1 MIKPICSAAEALTQV
16 RDGSTI
22 MLGGFGSPGTPFT
35 LIEALLDQGARELTI
50 IKNDANET
58 GLGLGRLLQAGRVRK
73 LIASHIGLNR
83 DAVALMNEGQL
94 EVEFVPQ
101 GILAERIRCGGV
113 GLPGIIS
120 DVAQA
125 LSPAGSG
132 QPIEFNGRRCTL
144 ETALRADLALIHAHA
159 ADRFGNLRY
168 HATAINFNPLM
179 AMAAN
184 HVIAECMQLQSEDTL
199 APDDVHSAGIFVDA
213 LVTVDANDAAYALME
228 HHIHV

>member
-1 MIKPICSAAEALTQV
+1 MIKPICSAAEALAQV

-35 LIEALLDQGARELTI
+35 LIEALLDQGARELTV

-120 DVAQA
+120 DVAQD
-125 LSPAGSG
+125 LSPPSSG

-144 ETALRADLALIHAHA
+144 ETALRADLALIHAQT

-179 AMAAN
+179 AMAAK
-184 HVIAECMQLQSEDTL
+184 HVIAECMQVQSEDTL

-213 LVTVDANDAAYALME
+213 LVAANANDAAYALME